1 MEGHAIAF
9 VDGTISGGKSV
20 RGISPLQ
27 VRCPFDGE
35 IIDAV
40 DCWYCK
46 ANSTAGGCHLMH
58 KPLSQQ
64 SLNNKENKK
73 KTWITRIISDVLGR

>member
-1 MEGHAIAF
+1 MAF
-9 VDGTISGGKSV
+9 VDGTISVGQSV
-20 RGISPLQ
+20 RGIPHLQ
-27 VRCPFDGE
+27 VRCPWDGD

-46 ANSTAGGCHLMH
+46 AHSAAGGCHLMH
-58 KPLSQQ
+58 KPLSQP

-73 KTWITRIISDVLGR
+73 KTWTTRIISAVLGR